1 MSCYLLYS
9 EKQEHLERIRSKLHA
24 QNLQK
29 LDDEDDRIRR
39 AVEEAEMKRE
49 RDERAKEEKTRRAF
63 EEMAKHRHEMVGAAT
78 CLLLLVLSIN

>member
-1 MSCYLLYS
+1 MLS

-39 AVEEAEMKRE
+39 AVEEAEIKRE
-49 RDERAKEEKTRRAF
+49 REEREKEGKTRKAF
-63 EEMAKHRHEMVGAAT
+63 EEMGKHRHEMVGFN
-78 CLLLLVLSIN
+78 IY